1 MTAAK
6 SLNRYH
12 QQKREVLEL
21 LNELQNATV
30 KQKQAAVLQ
39 RLDINLSSSSLYRLE
54 MNRDKIVQP
63 SGYRQRV
70 RGTFKSNPKIVF
82 T

>member
-1 MTAAK
+1 MSAAE
-6 SLNRYH
+6 SLKRNH

-21 LNELQNATV
+21 LNELKNATV

-54 MNRDKIVQP
+54 MNRDKIAQQP
-63 SGYRQRV
+63 SGNCRFVYAHLI
-70 RGTFKSNPKIVF
+70 KLNI
-82 T
+82 